1 VTVATAKLLSA
12 RTFNVIRSV
21 SLGFLLLFLVFPL
34 IKILISAVRDDQG
47 YTLQYVASFVS
58 SPDLVRISVR
68 SLNAALLAAILALCI
83 ALPISLLGAF
93 VQFRARWILNLLMVA
108 PLVVP
113 PFVSALGFRKLFA
126 RFGPINMLLMQFGV
140 IDSPIDLLGQ
150 GSLFGVAIVQAL
162 HLFPIIALNCSAALA
177 SFDGALLEAAVLSGL
192 STNARLRK
200 ILWPLLLPSII
211 AGTSIAFV
219 WAITDVGT
227 PLIFDY
233 RDTLAVYVFNSV
245 GEIHTNPVGYVSV
258 LFLMLVSVLGFSISR
273 KFQGEAFVSGV
284 RTSRPIV
291 RRSVGPLATAVIW
304 SLILIISGL
313 ALLPHL
319 MVVLLSITSHWF
331 MSITPTALTLQ
342 HYIDAFTHP
351 LTVRSIVNS
360 LGLSFVSTLID
371 LALGVAIAVAL
382 VRSRHFLNWWLE
394 ALALTPLAVPGIV
407 VAFGYLG
414 AFSSTFL
421 DPRTWPLVIL
431 ALGYSV
437 RRLPFMLR
445 TSRAGLE
452 QTPLVFEEAA
462 ASVGASP
469 ALTLR
474 RITLPILRPHLVAG
488 AVLCFTFAMLE
499 VSESLILAQQE
510 WAFPLTKA
518 MYSVLGRPDGPYLSA
533 ALGVVGMLVLAAGLL
548 IAKSLL
554 GDKFGQAF
562 RA

>member
-1 VTVATAKLLSA
+1 MLRASNNFA
-12 RTFNVIRSV
+12 VIRLAA
-21 SLGFLLLFLVFPL
+21 LGFLGVFLVFPL
-34 IKILISAVRDDQG
+34 AKILIAAVHDEQG
-47 YTLQYVASFVS
+47 LTLRYITSFLA
-58 SPDLVRISVR
+58 SPDITRMTVR
-68 SLNAALLAAILALCI
+68 SLNAALLAAFLALAI
-83 ALPISLLGAF
+83 ALPISLIGAF
-93 VQFRARWILNLLMVA
+93 YNFRARWLFQLLLVA

-126 RFGPINMLLMQFGV
+126 RFGPVNILLMQFGV
-140 IDSPIDLLGQ
+140 TTQPLDLLGQ

-162 HLFPIIALNCSAALA
+162 HLFPIIALNCSAALM
-177 SFDGALLEAAVLSGL
+177 SFDGALLEAAALSGL
-192 STNARLRK
+192 SGFARTKK
-200 ILWPLLLPSII
+200 ILLPLLLPSVV

-233 RDTLAVYVFNSV
+233 RETLAVYVFNSV

-258 LFLMLVSVLGFSISR
+258 MFLMLVSVLGFVVAR
-273 KFQGEAFVSGV
+273 KFQNRAVVTGM
-284 RTSRPIV
+284 RTTRPIKP
-291 RRSVGPLATAVIW
+291 RSVGLLGAGLIW
-304 SLILIISGL
+304 GFLLLVAML
-313 ALLPHL
+313 ALLPHM
-319 MVVLLSITSHWF
+319 MVVMLSLTSHWF
-331 MSITPTALTLQ
+331 MAIVPQSLTLQ
-342 HYIDAFTHP
+342 HYVDAFTHP
-351 LTVRSIVNS
+351 LTLRSIVNS
-360 LGLSFVSTLID
+360 LGLSFASTLID
-371 LALGVAIAVAL
+371 LVLGVSIAVAL
-382 VRSRHFLNWWLE
+382 VRSRHFLNSWLE
-394 ALALTPLAVPGIV
+394 ALALAPLAVPGIV

-414 AFSSTFL
+414 AFSSTML

-452 QTPLVFEEAA
+452 QTPLVYEEAA

-469 ALTLR
+469 AATLR

-488 AVLCFTFAMLE
+488 AILCFTFAMLE

-518 MYSVLGRPDGPYLSA
+518 MYAVLGRPDGPYLSA
-533 ALGVVGMLVLAAGLL
+533 ALGVVGMLVLAGGLL
-548 IAKSLL
+548 LARKLL
-554 GDKFGQAF
+554 GDKFGEAF